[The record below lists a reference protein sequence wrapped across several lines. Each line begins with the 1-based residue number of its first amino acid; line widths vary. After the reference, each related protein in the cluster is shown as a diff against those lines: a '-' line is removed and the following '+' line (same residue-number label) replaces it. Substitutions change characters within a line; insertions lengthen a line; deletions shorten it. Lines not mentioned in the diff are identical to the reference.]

1 MASVNLPA
9 WASVNR
15 AEITILVLGLI
26 LIGATAWVPFL
37 SGRTKVLLLLLV
49 IAAGGIVTLFD
60 GQAGLTTRRSLGDF
74 TLPSGH
80 RFPAARSGR
89 PYRAN
94 GDTDRRSSGVDVDGS
109 GHRSSRARRGSAGLA
124 RVT

>member
-1 MASVNLPA
+1 MGPKVAEDELIAWDGWRAAWTGVAGVNLPA

-49 IAAGGIVTLFD
+49 IAAGILVVL
-60 GQAGLTTRRSLGDF
+60 
-74 TLPSGH
+74 H
-80 RFPAARSGR
+80 RLKAA
-89 PYRAN
+89 
-94 GDTDRRSSGVDVDGS
+94 
-109 GHRSSRARRGSAGLA
+109 
-124 RVT
+124 